1 MHEFLEK
8 IQGFYE
14 GLFKKK
20 GDSVVGIDIGSS
32 SIKIVQ
38 LRRKKEKAILETYG
52 ELALGPYAG
61 RAIGQATM
69 LPADRLTEALRDIFR
84 EANTSTKSGGIAIPL
99 VSSLVSVIDLPR
111 VSEKQLR
118 VMVPIEARKYIPV
131 PISEVTLDWQILPAE
146 TETAPA
152 VPPSAGERE
161 RAARR
166 EAPQG
171 RARALVVA
179 IHNDVIARYQTLAER
194 GSLDI
199 WFLESEIFSSTRS
212 LLSRERGPVFLL
224 DIGAS
229 TTKFS
234 IIENGIPWSTHIL
247 SRGAQD
253 ITIAL
258 GKSLGLGFAEAE
270 EIKRSVGISQEE
282 THKDIAD
289 TIRLA
294 LSTMFA
300 SANKMLLEFE
310 RRQGKVVEKVVLSG
324 GGSLLRGIT
333 GVAAANFSVEAQIAD
348 PFSKVESPAFLAP
361 VLKEAGPHFA
371 VAIGIA
377 LRALQDLE

>member
-8 IQGFYE
+8 IRNFYE

-20 GDSVVGIDIGSS
+20 GDSVIGVDIGSS

-38 LRRKKEKAILETYG
+38 LRRKKDKAVLETYG
-52 ELALGPYAG
+52 ELALGPYAE

-69 LPADRLTEALRDIFR
+69 LSVEKITEAMRDILH
-84 EANTSTKSGGIAIPL
+84 EANVSTKSGGIAIPL
-99 VSSLVSVIDLPR
+99 VSSLISVIDLPQ
-111 VSEKQLR
+111 VSDKQLR
-118 VMVPIEARKYIPV
+118 VMIPIEARKYIPV

-146 TETAPA
+146 TEAAGA

-161 RAARR
+161 RTRGQN
-166 EAPQG
+166 APQG
-171 RARALVVA
+171 KVRALIVA

-194 GSLDI
+194 GALDI
-199 WFLESEIFSSTRS
+199 WFLESEIFSSARS
-212 LLSRERGPVFLL
+212 LFSRERSPVLLL

-247 SRGAQD
+247 SRGSQD

-258 GKSLGLGFAEAE
+258 GKSLGLGFREAE
-270 EIKRSVGISQEE
+270 EVKRSVGFSKEE
-282 THKDIAD
+282 LHKNVVD
-289 TIRLA
+289 TIRLT
-294 LSTMFA
+294 LSAIFS
-300 SANKMLLEFE
+300 SANRMLLEFE
-310 RRQGKVVEKVVLSG
+310 KRQGKVVGKVVLSG
-324 GGSLLRGIT
+324 GGALLKGIT
-333 GVAAANFSVEAQIAD
+333 EVAAENFSVAVETAD

-371 VAIGIA
+371 VSIGIA

>member
-1 MHEFLEK
+1 MGDLLQK
-8 IQGFYE
+8 IRDFYD

-20 GDSVVGIDIGSS
+20 GDSVIGIDIGSA

-38 LRRKKEKAILETYG
+38 LRRKKDTAILETYG
-52 ELALGPYAG
+52 ELALGPYAE
-61 RAIGQATM
+61 RAIGQAAM
-69 LPADRLTEALRDIFR
+69 LSTEKLAEAVQDILR
-84 EANTSTKSGGIAIPL
+84 EANASTKSGGIAIPL
-99 VSSLVSVIDLPR
+99 VSSLISVIDLPQ

-146 TETAPA
+146 METAAP

-161 RAARR
+161 RMARR
-166 EAPQG
+166 EAPQKK
-171 RARALVVA
+171 ARALIVA

-194 GSLDI
+194 AALDV
-199 WFLESEIFSSTRS
+199 WFLESEIFSSARA
-212 LLSRERGPVFLL
+212 LFSRERGPALLL

-234 IIENGIPWSTHIL
+234 IVENGIPWSTHIL
-247 SRGAQD
+247 SRGSQD
-253 ITIAL
+253 ITVAL
-258 GKSLGLGFAEAE
+258 SKSLGLGFAEAE
-270 EIKRSVGISQEE
+270 EVKRAVGFSKEE
-282 THKDIAD
+282 LHKNVVD
-289 TIRLA
+289 TIRLT
-294 LSTMFA
+294 LSTIFS
-300 SANKMLLEFE
+300 SANRMLLEFE
-310 RRQGKVVEKVVLSG
+310 KRQGKVIGKVVLSG
-324 GGSLLRGIT
+324 GGALLKGIEA
-333 GVAAANFSVEAQIAD
+333 VAAENFSVEVVAAD

>member
-8 IQGFYE
+8 IRGFYD

-20 GDSVVGIDIGSS
+20 GDSVIGIDIGSS

-38 LRRKKEKAILETYG
+38 LRRKNDKAILETYG
-52 ELALGPYAG
+52 ELALGPYAE
-61 RAIGQATM
+61 RAIGQAAM
-69 LPADRLTEALRDIFR
+69 LPVEKLTEAIKDILR
-84 EANTSTKSGGIAIPL
+84 EANVSTKSGGIAIPL
-99 VSSLVSVIDLPR
+99 VSSLISVIDLPQ
-111 VSEKQLR
+111 VSERQLR

-146 TETAPA
+146 AERASA
-152 VPPSAGERE
+152 VPPSAAERE
-161 RAARR
+161 RGARS

-171 RARALVVA
+171 KVSALIVA

-194 GSLDI
+194 GSLDV
-199 WFLESEIFSSTRS
+199 WFLESEIFSSTRA

-247 SRGAQD
+247 SRGSQD
-253 ITIAL
+253 ITL
-258 GKSLGLGFAEAE
+258 SLSKSLGLGFAEAE
-270 EIKRSVGISQEE
+270 EIKRSVGFSKEE
-282 THKDIAD
+282 THKNIVS
-289 TIRLA
+289 TTQLA
-294 LSTMFA
+294 LSTIFA
-300 SANKMLLEFE
+300 SANRMLLEFE
-310 RRQGKVVEKVVLSG
+310 RRHGKVVEKLVLSG
-324 GGSLLRGIT
+324 GGSLLKGIKE
-333 GVAAANFSVEAQIAD
+333 VAAAQFSVEVQIVD

-361 VLKEAGPHFA
+361 TLKEAGPHFA
-371 VAIGIA
+371 VSIGVA

>member
-8 IQGFYE
+8 IRGFYD

-20 GDSVVGIDIGSS
+20 GDSVIGIDIGSS

-38 LRRKKEKAILETYG
+38 LRRKNDKAILETYG
-52 ELALGPYAG
+52 ELALGPYAE
-61 RAIGQATM
+61 RAIGQAAM
-69 LPADRLTEALRDIFR
+69 LPVEKLTEAIKDILR
-84 EANTSTKSGGIAIPL
+84 EANVSTKSGGIAIPL
-99 VSSLVSVIDLPR
+99 VSSLISVIDLPQ
-111 VSEKQLR
+111 VSERQLR

-146 TETAPA
+146 AERASA
-152 VPPSAGERE
+152 VPPSAAERE
-161 RAARR
+161 RGARS

-171 RARALVVA
+171 KVSALIVA

-194 GSLDI
+194 GSLDV
-199 WFLESEIFSSTRS
+199 WFLESEIFSSTRA

-247 SRGAQD
+247 SRGSQD
-253 ITIAL
+253 ITL
-258 GKSLGLGFAEAE
+258 SLSKSLGLGFAEAE
-270 EIKRSVGISQEE
+270 EIKRSVGFSKEE
-282 THKDIAD
+282 THKNIVS
-289 TIRLA
+289 TTQLA
-294 LSTMFA
+294 LSTIFA
-300 SANKMLLEFE
+300 SANRMLLEFE
-310 RRQGKVVEKVVLSG
+310 RRHGKVVEKLVLSG
-324 GGSLLRGIT
+324 GGSLLKGIKE
-333 GVAAANFSVEAQIAD
+333 VAAAQFSVEVQIAD

-361 VLKEAGPHFA
+361 TLKEAGPHFA
-371 VAIGIA
+371 VSIGVA